1 MSKLFH
7 RRKKNSGDV
16 ESNAGRR
23 ASRASKGRAG
33 SIVPDESLGEYPALD
48 HYISNYREDRRRSV
62 ADDDRKVKKKHWW
75 QFGSGVDTQEDAPV
89 KKGIPESWLETD
101 VTTGLASSEVE
112 GRRKIS
118 GWNELTSDKENMFA
132 KFLGFFTG
140 PILYVMEV
148 AALLAVGLGDWV
160 DFGVIVGILL
170 LNAFVGFY
178 QEKQAADVVAS
189 LKGDIAMR
197 CTVIR
202 DSNEQE
208 IPARELV
215 PGDILLIQEG
225 GTVAADARLI
235 CDYTRPEDFE
245 LYKRLRAEDK
255 LDRSDEDDDMADG
268 PDTKENGESKEHG
281 DHEIEIKDQDV
292 RRHSHEQEP
301 LDYRS
306 RPLAAIDQSAITGE
320 SLAVEKYLGD
330 MVYYTTGCKRGKSF
344 GLVQTTARESFVGR
358 TADLVQGAKDQGHF
372 KAIMNQIGTSL
383 LVLVMFW
390 ILIAWIGGFFH
401 HISMTNHGSQNLLHY
416 ALVLLIIGVP
426 VGLPVVTT
434 TTLAVGAAYL
444 AKQKAIVQK
453 LTAIESL
460 AGVDILCSD
469 KTGTL
474 TANKLSI
481 RDPFVSE
488 GEDVNWMMA
497 VAALASSH
505 NLRTLDP
512 IDKVTI
518 LTLKR
523 YPEAREI
530 LKQGW
535 ITESFTPFDPVSKR
549 ITTVC
554 RLGRDKYVCAKG
566 APRAILRLSNCSEE
580 IATIY
585 REKAQEFARRG
596 FRSLG
601 VAYKKNDGDWILLG
615 LLSMFDPPREDTAQ
629 TIIEAGHLGVPVK
642 MLTGDAIAIAKET
655 CKMLSLGTKVYNS
668 ERLIHG
674 GLSGS
679 VQHDFVERA
688 DGFAEVFPEHKYTV
702 VEMLQQRGHLTAM
715 TGDGVNDAP
724 SLKKADCGIA
734 VEGASE
740 AAQAAADIVFL
751 APGLSTIVLAIK
763 TARQIFQRMKAY
775 IQYRIALCLHLEI
788 YLTLSMVI
796 INETIRTDLIVFLAL
811 FADLATVAVAYDNA
825 HWEPRPVEW
834 QIPKIWVLSVILGI
848 LLALGT
854 WVIRG
859 AMFLPNGGFI
869 QNFGSV
875 QEILFLE
882 VALTENWLIFV
893 TRGGKTWPSWQLIG
907 AIFGVDVLAT
917 LFCLFGWLS
926 GTGEISHPESH
937 FNQSSNG
944 WVDIVTVV
952 IIWLYSF
959 GVTVVI
965 AIVYFILNKVTW
977 LDNLGR
983 KNRSAKDTM
992 VENVLGHLQKL
1003 AIEHERD
1010 EKTGKSK
1017 FLLVEKAN
1025 DEEDDI

>member
-1 MSKLFH
+1 MSKLFR
-7 RRKKNSGDV
+7 RRKNNNDDL
-16 ESNAGRR
+16 ESNAVRR
-23 ASRASKGRAG
+23 ASRASRGGRAA
-33 SIVPDESLGEYPALD
+33 SIVDESLGEFPALD
-48 HYISNYREDRRRSV
+48 HYISNYREDRRRA
-62 ADDDRKVKKKHWW
+62 ADDRDGKVKKKHWW
-75 QFGSGVDTQEDAPV
+75 QFGSGVDAQEEPPA
-89 KKGIPESWLETD
+89 KKGTPDAWLETD
-101 VTTGLASSEVE
+101 LTAGLASDEVE
-112 GRRKIS
+112 RRRQVT
-118 GWNELTSDKENMFA
+118 GWNELVSEKENMVV
-132 KFLGFFTG
+132 KFLGFFQG

-160 DFGVIVGILL
+160 DFGVIVGILM

-208 IPARELV
+208 ILARELV
-215 PGDILLIQEG
+215 PGDILIVQEG

-255 LDRSDEDDDMADG
+255 LDRSDEEDEFADG
-268 PDTKENGESKEHG
+268 ADKEQDHDTSTEH
-281 DHEIEIKDQDV
+281 DAHQ
-292 RRHSHEQEP
+292 HSHEQEP

-330 MVYYTTGCKRGKSF
+330 VVYYTTGCKRGKAF
-344 GLVQTTARESFVGR
+344 ALVQTTAKESFVGR

-372 KAIMNQIGTSL
+372 KAIMNNIGTSL

-401 HISMTNHGSQNLLHY
+401 HIGMTEPGSQNLLHY

-481 RDPFVSE
+481 RDPWLAE
-488 GEDVNWMMA
+488 GQDVNWMMA

-535 ITESFTPFDPVSKR
+535 VTESFTPFDPVSKR
-549 ITTVC
+549 ITAVC
-554 RLGRDKYVCAKG
+554 RLGNDKFWCVKG
-566 APRAILRLSNCSEE
+566 APKAVLKLASGSEDE
-580 IATIY
+580 SRIY
-585 REKAQEFARRG
+585 KEKAQDFARRG

-601 VAYKKNDGDWILLG
+601 VAYKKNDGPWVILG

-788 YLTLSMVI
+788 YLTLSMII
-796 INETIRTDLIVFLAL
+796 INETIRVDLIVFLAL

-834 QIPKIWVLSVILGI
+834 QLPKIWVMSVILGI
-848 LLALGT
+848 LLALAT
-854 WVIRG
+854 WILRG
-859 AMFLPNGGFI
+859 ALFLPDGGFV
-869 QNFGSV
+869 QNFGSI

-893 TRGGKTWPSWQLIG
+893 TRGGKTWPSWQLVF
-907 AIFGVDVLAT
+907 AILGVDILAT
-917 LFCLFGWLS
+917 LFCLFGWMS
-926 GTGEISHPESH
+926 GTGEISHPESN
-937 FNQSSNG
+937 FKQSSNG

-952 IIWLYSF
+952 IVWLYSF

-965 AIVYFILNKVTW
+965 AIVYFILNKLSW

-983 KNRSAKDTM
+983 KDRKKKDTKL
-992 VENVLGHLQKL
+992 ENILGHLQKL
-1003 AIEHERD
+1003 AIEHEID
-1010 EKTGKSK
+1010 EKTGKSR
-1017 FLLVEKAN
+1017 FMLAEKVT
-1025 DEEDDI
+1025 DEDDDI